1 MPTARKMTRM
11 GMPTLEESAL
21 NRTLAPTNRAPMK
34 KKLLTVVASNG
45 ELLMAGCKTGTL
57 YAD

>member
-1 MPTARKMTRM
+1 
-11 GMPTLEESAL
+11 MPTLEESAL